1 MEVGTIIYDIGTI
14 NVKFYLLEIR
24 YSHGYRRII
33 PIYLHM
39 NEWLAVVVHMQFEKS
54 NLTFYTWRDQRPH
67 KIKYKMKKK
76 QQEEKLKDKLM
87 KTR

>member
-1 MEVGTIIYDIGTI
+1 MWHNIMRSTKSQIVSVLHYNIDID
-14 NVKFYLLEIR
+14 
-24 YSHGYRRII
+24 
-33 PIYLHM
+33 
-39 NEWLAVVVHMQFEKS
+39 EWLALVVHMQFEKS

-76 QQEEKLKDKLM
+76 QQEEKLKDKLT

>member
-1 MEVGTIIYDIGTI
+1 
-14 NVKFYLLEIR
+14 
-24 YSHGYRRII
+24 
-33 PIYLHM
+33 M
-39 NEWLAVVVHMQFEKS
+39 NEWLAAVVHMQFEKS